1 MTRLQT
7 LILAQVVAALCAHAE
22 VSVSTPKPKKVL
34 DTLMNPKLIPPEEK
48 FGLHWKRSA
57 MSTVRSKLKVTVN
70 ENKAK
75 NGILFIG
82 DGMSVATIMAART
95 FGGQL
100 DQGVGENN
108 ILEFEKFPI
117 VGLAR
122 TYCID
127 AQVPD
132 SACTATSYLT
142 GVKTKYGVIGLDGN
156 VTRGSCYS
164 QLHQKNW
171 ATSIGQWALDQGL
184 DVGVVTTTRVTH
196 ASPAGMYAHTSERN
210 WESDADVPEECLAMG
225 CKDIAQ
231 QLVLNDPGR
240 QFKVILGGG
249 RREFLPKSSDPSVN
263 STGRRLDGVDLVEK
277 WHQDKQDKNV
287 SHVFVD
293 DKSELM
299 QVYNSDELP
308 EYLLGL
314 FQDDHMAYH
323 LNSTTNQ
330 PTLEEMVEI
339 AIKMLSRNTKGY
351 FLFVEGGRIDHAH
364 HDSLAHLALD
374 ETVEYSKAVKK
385 AKEMTSE
392 QDTLI
397 VVSSDHAHTM
407 TVAGY
412 PSRGNDILGLV
423 DTAKGYDGIP
433 YTTISYANGKAPS
446 IGADG
451 KRVDVSLHQM
461 FSSRS
466 IEYSY
471 PSLVPLD
478 SETHGGEDV
487 AVFASGP
494 WQHLFT
500 SSYEQNVLPHL
511 MAYAMCLTDD
521 KHADCTPKH
530 RGGFWSSSGES
541 IRPSVIFVS
550 LISVILMLGM
560 NN

>member
-1 MTRLQT
+1 MSRLQT
-7 LILAQVVAALCAHAE
+7 LLLAQVVAALCAHAD

-34 DTLMNPKLIPPEEK
+34 DTIMEPKFIPPEEK
-48 FGLHWKRSA
+48 IGLHWKRSA
-57 MSTVRSKLKVTVN
+57 INTIRSKLQVTIN

-95 FGGQL
+95 YGGQL
-100 DQGVGENN
+100 AQGIGEEN

-117 VGLAR
+117 TGLAR

-164 QLHQKNW
+164 QLYEKNW
-171 ATSIGQWALDQGL
+171 APSIGHWALEHGL
-184 DVGVVTTTRVTH
+184 DVGLVTTTRVTH
-196 ASPAGMYAHTSERN
+196 ASPAGMYAHSSERN
-210 WESDADVPEECLAMG
+210 WESDADVPDECLAMG
-225 CKDIAQ
+225 CEDIAH
-231 QLVLNDPGR
+231 QLVFNEPGR
-240 QFKVILGGG
+240 RFKIILGGG
-249 RREFLPKSSDPSVN
+249 RQEFLPNVTG
-263 STGRRLDGVDLVEK
+263 STGRRLDGVDLIEK
-277 WHQDKQDKNV
+277 WQKDKVERNV
-287 SHVFVD
+287 SYAYVN

-299 QVYNSDELP
+299 KVYNSDELP

-314 FQDDHMAYH
+314 FHDDHMAYH
-323 LNSTTNQ
+323 LKSSSNQ

-339 AIKMLSRNTKGY
+339 AIKMLSKSTKGY

-385 AKEMTSE
+385 AKEMTNE
-392 QDTLI
+392 EDTLI

-423 DTAKGYDGIP
+423 DTTNGDDGIP

-461 FSSRS
+461 FTSRNPD
-466 IEYSY
+466 YSY

-500 SSYEQNVLPHL
+500 SSYEQNVIPHL
-511 MAYAMCLTDD
+511 MAYAMCIGDEQ
-521 KHADCTPKH
+521 HANCK
-530 RGGFWSSSGES
+530 SSGTNIQSS
-541 IRPSVIFVS
+541 ILYISIFSIVITIG
-550 LISVILMLGM
+550 LYY
-560 NN
+560 N